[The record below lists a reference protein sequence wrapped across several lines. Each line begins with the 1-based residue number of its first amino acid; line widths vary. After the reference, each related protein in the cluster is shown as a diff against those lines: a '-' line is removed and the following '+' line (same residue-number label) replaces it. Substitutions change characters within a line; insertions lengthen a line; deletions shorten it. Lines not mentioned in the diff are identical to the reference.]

1 MLSLQYQC
9 AHHASRFWFLNT
21 ILVKK
26 KGFLEKLWFQDW
38 GRERTLCYAKR
49 NYSKIGKNMKKTEEG
64 KKTKKKKRGNLRMIP
79 LSKSGVSTEI
89 KSDNNGFQPS

>member
-64 KKTKKKKRGNLRMIP
+64 KKIKKKKTGKLEDDPTVQIWCEHRN
-79 LSKSGVSTEI
+79 KE
-89 KSDNNGFQPS
+89 